1 MYISH
6 ILSGL
11 FKGKESID
19 VILEELEEKQGQN
32 IQTFENF
39 PRVSIRRLGRL
50 LPNARWV
57 CLYGVSLK
65 SDCLVIY
72 VSL

>member
-1 MYISH
+1 MIVVH
-6 ILSGL
+6 IPDILPG

-19 VILEELEEKQGQN
+19 SILEDLEREGQS
-32 IQTFENF
+32 QYTFENF

-57 CLYGVSLK
+57 CLYVMFLK
-65 SDCLVIY
+65 G
-72 VSL
+72 